1 MAVCVRWSSCAHFYY
16 LSSFLRCFSMHI
28 EREQED
34 VVLNGFFF
42 TTKDAAVFLFISF
55 SFVCFCWFLFRFY
68 VFIRYWMKASESRTM
83 ARAEWRLW
91 WLRWMNG
98 KNAENINFL
107 AFFVQNFAWNH
118 TISRIVQTNENR
130 CDIIVCELCVI
141 LDISIAKRQNLWQ
154 SKRNR
159 EQKIAEIPLDGVC
172 QSRRYRA
179 SIVCFAWAAI
189 CFAEKMPDAGNE
201 NDEPINVHKNGYLSE
216 NLFIC
221 IYGRRRQNTDRLYSL
236 HAFHAI
242 FIFFLSSLSLLV
254 WEWCWSAWGHGIVC
268 TSHNHKMTIKKI
280 YWRKK
285 RGR

>member
-1 MAVCVRWSSCAHFYY
+1 
-16 LSSFLRCFSMHI
+16 
-28 EREQED
+28 
-34 VVLNGFFF
+34 
-42 TTKDAAVFLFISF
+42 
-55 SFVCFCWFLFRFY
+55 
-68 VFIRYWMKASESRTM
+68 MKASESRTM
-83 ARAEWRLW
+83 ARTEWRLW

-159 EQKIAEIPLDGVC
+159 EKKIAEIPLDGVC

-189 CFAEKMPDAGNE
+189 WFAEKMPDAGNE

-221 IYGRRRQNTDRLYSL
+221 IYGRRRQNTNRLYSL

-242 FIFFLSSLSLLV
+242 FIFFLSGLSLLV

-268 TSHNHKMTIKKI
+268 TSHNHKMTIKKNI
-280 YWRKK
+280 LTKEERTARVVFNSLLWFTLRIRICWRFNSETISLFCFLQISLSVQSEFVAEMI
-285 RGR
+285 